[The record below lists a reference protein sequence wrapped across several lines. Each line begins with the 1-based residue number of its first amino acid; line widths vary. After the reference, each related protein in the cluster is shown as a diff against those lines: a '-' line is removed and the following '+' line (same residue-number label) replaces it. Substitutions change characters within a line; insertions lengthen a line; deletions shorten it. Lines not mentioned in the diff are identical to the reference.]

1 MKFLGF
7 SLVWRNLQVFFLF
20 SLISSFLS
28 LKFYYS
34 LHYCPTVQKQLLLQK
49 QLSAKKSENWKIQFT
64 NFPWNQCLNKIE
76 KFHHIFREL
85 WSWFVSWNH
94 QVGRMNPPPNND
106 ENLNPSNSSFGHQFV
121 IPNLSGFLNS
131 DTNSTESPSL
141 SALASAHLNQD
152 IPFKLNLD
160 QNSQKQISDPPKNN
174 PIDLQAL
181 ANLHLDNSPSSSS
194 SNR

>member
-7 SLVWRNLQVFFLF
+7 SLVWRNLQFFFLF
-20 SLISSFLS
+20 SSISSFLS
-28 LKFYYS
+28 LKFHYS
-34 LHYCPTVQKQLLLQK
+34 LHYCPTVQHQLLQK
-49 QLSAKKSENWKIQFT
+49 QLSAKKRWKIQFT

-106 ENLNPSNSSFGHQFV
+106 ENLNPSNSSFGHQFI

-141 SALASAHLNQD
+141 TALASAHLNQD

>member
-1 MKFLGF
+1 
-7 SLVWRNLQVFFLF
+7 
-20 SLISSFLS
+20 
-28 LKFYYS
+28 
-34 LHYCPTVQKQLLLQK
+34 
-49 QLSAKKSENWKIQFT
+49 
-64 NFPWNQCLNKIE
+64 
-76 KFHHIFREL
+76 
-85 WSWFVSWNH
+85 
-94 QVGRMNPPPNND
+94 MNPLNNG
-106 ENLNPSNSSFGHQFV
+106 ENLNPSNSSFGQF
-121 IPNLSGFLNS
+121 ITPNLSTGFLNS

-160 QNSQKQISDPPKNN
+160 QNSQKQISSDPPKNN

>member
-1 MKFLGF
+1 
-7 SLVWRNLQVFFLF
+7 
-20 SLISSFLS
+20 
-28 LKFYYS
+28 
-34 LHYCPTVQKQLLLQK
+34 
-49 QLSAKKSENWKIQFT
+49 
-64 NFPWNQCLNKIE
+64 
-76 KFHHIFREL
+76 
-85 WSWFVSWNH
+85 
-94 QVGRMNPPPNND
+94 MNPPPNND
-106 ENLNPSNSSFGHQFV
+106 ENLNPSNSSFGHQFI